1 MIFWHYWNKRIR
13 ANNVVNKPQTSPQKI
28 ASGDTPYDPNDTTP
42 WAPLDEDLFKKE
54 LTELIPHLRAFS
66 RSLCGNATLAD
77 DVAQDAMLKAWKA
90 RDKFKPGSNLKAWT
104 FTILRNQFYSIK
116 RRSWRATSLDQEVA
130 EQTIVANSDQEKSIQ
145 LNELRRGLDSLKE
158 DQREALILVGASG
171 LSYEEA
177 AEICDCAVGTIKSRV
192 SRARKALETIM
203 ESGTFET
210 KADKV
215 GAMDAINSILGEA
228 DTLAG
233 RSDDR

>member
-1 MIFWHYWNKRIR
+1 MKLT
-13 ANNVVNKPQTSPQKI
+13 KLQESPKMTD
-28 ASGDTPYDPNDTTP
+28 SGSTPYDPDDTTP
-42 WAPLDEDLFKKE
+42 WAPLDEDLFRQE
-54 LTELIPHLRAFS
+54 LTALIPHLRAFS
-66 RSLCGNATLAD
+66 RSLCGDATLAD

-90 RDKFKPGSNLKAWT
+90 RSKFKPGSNMKAWT

-130 EQTIVANSDQEKSIQ
+130 EQTIVAQSDQEKSVE
-145 LNELRRGLDSLKE
+145 LNELRRGLDSLKD

-203 ESGTFET
+203 DNASFDT

-215 GAMDAINSILGEA
+215 SALDAMSEILGEA
-228 DTLAG
+228 DFLAK
-233 RSDDR
+233 R

>member
-1 MIFWHYWNKRIR
+1 MR
-13 ANNVVNKPQTSPQKI
+13 AHVMSNTISSDDETA
-28 ASGDTPYDPNDTTP
+28 ASDVPEETPV
-42 WAPLDEDLFKKE
+42 LDEEQFRED

-77 DVAQDAMLKAWKA
+77 DVAQDALLKAWKA

-116 RRSWRATSLDQEVA
+116 RRSWRVTSLDQEVA
-130 EQTIVANSDQEKSIQ
+130 EQTIVANADPEQSVH
-145 LNELRRGLDSLKE
+145 LNELRRGLDMLKD

-192 SRARKALETIM
+192 SRARKALEVIM
-203 ESGTFET
+203 ESGRFDDDP
-210 KADKV
+210 DKV
-215 GAMDAINSILGEA
+215 RALDAMTAILSEA
-228 DTLAG
+228 DDLTDQA
-233 RSDDR
+233 DPP

>member
-1 MIFWHYWNKRIR
+1 MRQESPIMT
-13 ANNVVNKPQTSPQKI
+13 TS
-28 ASGDTPYDPNDTTP
+28 GTTPYDPDDKTP
-42 WAPLDEDLFKKE
+42 WEPLDEDLFREE
-54 LTELIPHLRAFS
+54 LTALIPHLRAFS
-66 RSLCGNATLAD
+66 RSLCGNPTLAD

-90 RDKFKPGSNLKAWT
+90 RAKFKPGSNLKAWT

-130 EQTIVANSDQEKSIQ
+130 EQTIVAQSDQEKSVE

-177 AEICDCAVGTIKSRV
+177 AEICGCAVGTIKSRV

-203 ESGTFET
+203 DNASFDT
-210 KADKV
+210 KADNV
-215 GAMDAINSILGEA
+215 SALDAMSEILDEA
-228 DTLAG
+228 AQLANT
-233 RSDDR
+233 

>member
-1 MIFWHYWNKRIR
+1 MSS
-13 ANNVVNKPQTSPQKI
+13 VVQ
-28 ASGDTPYDPNDTTP
+28 DTAVDEETP
-42 WAPLDEDLFKKE
+42 VFDEGVFRQE
-54 LTELIPHLRAFS
+54 LTALIPHLRAFS

-77 DVAQDAMLKAWKA
+77 DVAQDALLKAWKA
-90 RDKFKPGSNLKAWT
+90 RHKFRPGSNLKAWT

-116 RRSWRATSLDQEVA
+116 RRSWRATSLEPEVA
-130 EQTIVANSDQEKSIQ
+130 EQTIVANTDPEQSVH
-145 LNELRRGLDSLKE
+145 LNELRRGLGMLKD

-203 ESGTFET
+203 DSGRFDDEP
-210 KADKV
+210 DKV
-215 GAMDAINSILGEA
+215 RALDAMSTILQEA

-233 RSDDR
+233 KP